1 LVATYGAGLRLV
13 SPSALAS
20 GLALPS
26 TILSL
31 PPLSDSRTLDRPRAA
46 VVFDAGEARGDPGYI
61 DPHNP
66 MRYTL
71 PGTFAARTL
80 LLQPGSERKSRWA
93 NWAGRRTSPAL
104 LRLGP
109 IGQGLCSD
117 ASAGEGPPARV
128 RRRGS
133 SPVREKVEVLYGVPR
148 ALTRLSYFN
157 FSIHPP
163 GMVPASEHLAEEA
176 SR

>member
-1 LVATYGAGLRLV
+1 MGKLGR
-13 SPSALAS
+13 PNALA
-20 GLALPS
+20 
-26 TILSL
+26 
-31 PPLSDSRTLDRPRAA
+31 
-46 VVFDAGEARGDPGYI
+46 
-61 DPHNP
+61 
-66 MRYTL
+66 
-71 PGTFAARTL
+71 
-80 LLQPGSERKSRWA
+80 Q
-93 NWAGRRTSPAL
+93 
-104 LRLGP
+104 
-109 IGQGLCSD
+109 LCSD
-117 ASAGEGPPARV
+117 SGQLGRDSAQMRPPARV